1 MRPLDVSLYLFVLN
15 CNECFRKV
23 VDMWREMNKRNYLT
37 LCISAFKSKLLKIS
51 RLIPP
56 DAYSTGLSYIP
67 NCGCKSS
74 ALFLNSKHFYL
85 FLCHYN
91 LTE

>member
-23 VDMWREMNKRNYLT
+23 VDMWREMDKRNYLT

-56 DAYSTGLSYIP
+56 RRVLYRAELHP
-67 NCGCKSS
+67 ELRMQK
-74 ALFLNSKHFYL
+74 
-85 FLCHYN
+85 
-91 LTE
+91 

>member
-23 VDMWREMNKRNYLT
+23 VDMWREMDKRNYLT

-74 ALFLNSKHFYL
+74 ALFLNSKHFY
-85 FLCHYN
+85 
-91 LTE
+91 

>member
-1 MRPLDVSLYLFVLN
+1 MENSNVDLHLFVLN
-15 CNECFRKV
+15 SNECFRKV
-23 VDMWREMNKRNYLT
+23 VDKKGKVIKCYCLIP
-37 LCISAFKSKLLKIS
+37 LISAFKLKFLIID

-74 ALFLNSKHFYL
+74 ALFLNSK
-85 FLCHYN
+85 
-91 LTE
+91 